1 VGSRCAWRLITEI
14 ERASD
19 VKSVSRA
26 RKMEKVSMK
35 DNCLREMAISSE
47 LLFRGGREQI
57 THLLN

>member
-1 VGSRCAWRLITEI
+1 VRK
-14 ERASD
+14 SD
-19 VKSVSRA
+19 VKNVSRA
-26 RKMEKVSMK
+26 LENEKVSMK